1 MPMRL
6 SLIRLFYQSFC
17 FVSMIM
23 AKSSANTSVL
33 MSKLSQHLPNR
44 STLVGKENGV
54 VMVPTYDW
62 VTFLKPHFKKV
73 VGIKSHH
80 HFDFCDDNLGVV
92 AMREFADSSPTVQML
107 STSSCPVSL
116 PSPLL
121 PRGLDA
127 KRKVYL
133 FKEIREFC
141 KEECKDVVCPEPAYP
156 EQMDTS
162 SAASDS
168 NSDNEVPAGISV
180 GQDMP
185 VSHKEPATTSKT
197 TGTRGRVR
205 GRGRG
210 RSRMT
215 KPQRQKS
222 DDDTV
227 LPTTSSAAQAEPDSS
242 DSDYEPRE
250 RARQRGRGS
259 GCGRRQ
265 SLGGCLLHS

>member
-1 MPMRL
+1 
-6 SLIRLFYQSFC
+6 
-17 FVSMIM
+17 
-23 AKSSANTSVL
+23 
-33 MSKLSQHLPNR
+33 
-44 STLVGKENGV
+44 
-54 VMVPTYDW
+54 
-62 VTFLKPHFKKV
+62 
-73 VGIKSHH
+73 
-80 HFDFCDDNLGVV
+80 
-92 AMREFADSSPTVQML
+92 MREFADSSPTVQML

-205 GRGRG
+205 GRGH
-210 RSRMT
+210 SRMT

-265 SLGGCLLHS
+265 SLGGRRLHS